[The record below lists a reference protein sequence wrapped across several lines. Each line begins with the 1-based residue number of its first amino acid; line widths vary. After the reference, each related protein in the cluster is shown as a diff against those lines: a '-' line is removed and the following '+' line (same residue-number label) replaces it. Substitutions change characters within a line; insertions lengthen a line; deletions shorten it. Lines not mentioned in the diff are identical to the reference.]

1 MPNIKASLDMHCN
14 FSHYKIEIVLSCS
27 DSYTLELSLHA
38 LKTALNTS
46 LMGSFD
52 KKLSLKTWQ
61 PCFKY
66 LNMHENESKGRQSS
80 NVDHVDETFPRQNLQ
95 VIEVSNVGLV
105 ARRGLELKA

>member
-1 MPNIKASLDMHCN
+1 M
-14 FSHYKIEIVLSCS
+14 
-27 DSYTLELSLHA
+27 
-38 LKTALNTS
+38 
-46 LMGSFD
+46 
-52 KKLSLKTWQ
+52 
-61 PCFKY
+61 Y